1 MALLTGALLATP
13 ATLGFDAAHSPRDVR
28 ALALIGAL
36 IAVLVLTRMALL
48 FVERDQ
54 LDVARRE
61 AQQALKQIAYHDGL
75 TQLANRRSLYD
86 AIAEAIAAG
95 GGGTALLFV
104 DLDGFKAVNDQH
116 GHMAGDAV
124 LAEVAGRLRRAVRG
138 EDLVARHGGDE
149 FVVLLR
155 GLSPDQAGELA
166 VQAAERVRA
175 VLAEPV
181 DTPVA
186 QFSITASIGI
196 ALHPRDGTSPDQLIR
211 VADDRMYQSKRSAR
225 AA

>member
-1 MALLTGALLATP
+1 
-13 ATLGFDAAHSPRDVR
+13 
-28 ALALIGAL
+28 
-36 IAVLVLTRMALL
+36 MALL
-48 FVERDQ
+48 FVERDE

-75 TQLANRRSLYD
+75 TQLANRRSLYE

-104 DLDGFKAVNDQH
+104 DLDGFKAVNDEH

-155 GLSPDQAGELA
+155 GLPPDQAGQLA
-166 VQAAERVRA
+166 AQAADRVGA
-175 VLAEPV
+175 ALADPI

-186 QFSITASIGI
+186 QFAITASIGI
-196 ALHPRDGTSPDQLIR
+196 ALHPHDGTSPDQLTGWPTT
-211 VADDRMYQSKRSAR
+211 A
-225 AA
+225 